1 VHDNRFNVSVAIP
14 GDEEFDIAPR
24 VTDPAAELVAY
35 FAQTLT
41 PAAGASSDRRP
52 VYTADLRCLMCTRSV
67 GTVLSTKV
75 PFPPFV
81 AFRPVVGPT
90 QWPFAW
96 RNLRCTECGGN
107 TMLEDVEQYWV
118 YAPVD
123 WLTDRPRR
131 GRPPKRLTERSA
143 SPDTSITT

>member
-1 VHDNRFNVSVAIP
+1 
-14 GDEEFDIAPR
+14 
-24 VTDPAAELVAY
+24 
-35 FAQTLT
+35 
-41 PAAGASSDRRP
+41 
-52 VYTADLRCLMCTRSV
+52 M
-67 GTVLSTKV
+67 LSTKV

-96 RNLRCTECGGN
+96 RNLRCADCGGN
-107 TMLEDVEQYWV
+107 TMFEDVEQYWV

-131 GRPPKRLTERSA
+131 GRPPKRLTQHSA
-143 SPDTSITT
+143 SPDTNTTR